1 MKKVITPF
9 VIIALTLGFI
19 SCEAE
24 SLSDTS
30 TLYEHGTDG
39 DVVIID
45 KRTDDDDENGT
56 DGDVVIIDKR
66 TDDED
71 GGN

>member
-1 MKKVITPF
+1 MKKVITP
-9 VIIALTLGFI
+9 IALFAISLFLF

-24 SLSDTS
+24 SLSDTQ

-45 KRTDDDDENGT
+45 KRTKDEDGT
-56 DGDVVIIDKR
+56 DGDEVIIDKR
-66 TDDED
+66 TKDES